1 MDQKIN
7 GFMHFV
13 NLHPSNSRTMT
24 STPIIA
30 TYALDTVHEDSPEL
44 DSLHLENNDTVIPY
58 SVVPRSDLAHTTD
71 EKLGEVQHW
80 LETLERPDSMTD
92 TEYRTFMQYCTEF
105 FLAKNRLWQKDP
117 AGQHKIVIN

>member
-1 MDQKIN
+1 MYPVCTMDLMDYQGENHNQETKKNQRMTLTIGSKIN

-13 NLHPSNSRTMT
+13 NLHPLNSRTMT

-58 SVVPRSDLAHTTD
+58 SVVP
-71 EKLGEVQHW
+71 
-80 LETLERPDSMTD
+80 
-92 TEYRTFMQYCTEF
+92 
-105 FLAKNRLWQKDP
+105 
-117 AGQHKIVIN
+117 